1 MQRTIFL
8 VVFLIIFFIMFL
20 ANRFVVSRGI
30 WALENTNLQTTFKV
44 VFWVLPALF
53 FIGQIMERFHPMW
66 ITKVITTIG
75 SVWLGWFLY
84 AFLIA
89 VIIGV
94 LQLLGKWF
102 SWDWLIKIPKLTVFT
117 VIFFGL
123 LTLVVYGII
132 NANTPVV
139 KTHDITLSK
148 SMTKPL
154 KIAMVSDLHI
164 GAIHGRNR
172 IEKLVGLINAQQPDL
187 VLIAGDLVDHNPK
200 FGIKDK
206 VGEAFEQLNS
216 TFGTFAVTGN
226 HEYIGEA
233 EVSIEYLSEYGIRY
247 LRDEYVVINN
257 QLIIVGREDKDMQRF
272 NGHKRLSLENI
283 LNGVDKNLP
292 IFLMDH
298 QPVEYHNVAD
308 QLVDLMVSG
317 HTHKG
322 QLWPN
327 SYITKRV
334 YENHHGLMQKGQ
346 TWFYTSNGYGTW
358 GPPLRIGNRPEVVLI
373 NISN

>member
-8 VVFLIIFFIMFL
+8 IIFLTVLIIMFF
-20 ANRFVVSRGI
+20 ANRFVVSRGV
-30 WALENTNLQTTFKV
+30 WALENTSFQQPFKV
-44 VFWVLPALF
+44 LFWILPALF
-53 FIGQIMERFHPMW
+53 IIGQVMERFQPMGL
-66 ITKVITTIG
+66 TKVITSIG

-89 VIIGV
+89 VMITL
-94 LQLLGKWF
+94 LQLLGKWL
-102 SWDWLIKIPKLTVFT
+102 SWDWLTKLPKLTVFT
-117 VIFFGL
+117 WIFIGL
-123 LTLVVYGII
+123 LALVVYGII

-139 KTHDITLSK
+139 KTHDITIEKPLEQ
-148 SMTKPL
+148 PL
-154 KIAMVSDLHI
+154 KIALVSDLHI

-172 IEKLVGLINAQQPDL
+172 IEKMVGLINTEQPDL
-187 VLIAGDLVDHNPK
+187 VFIAGDLVDHNPT

-206 VGEAFEQLNS
+206 VGEAFEKLIAPM
-216 TFGTFAVTGN
+216 GIFAITGN

-233 EVSIEYLSEYGIRY
+233 EVSIEYLSRYGIKY
-247 LRDEYVVINN
+247 LRDEYIVIDD
-257 QLIIVGREDKDMQRF
+257 QFIITGREDKDMQRF
-272 NGHKRLSLENI
+272 NGHKRLPLKDI
-283 LNGVDKNLP
+283 LYGADKSLP

-298 QPVEYHNVAD
+298 QPVEYDKAVE
-308 QLVDLMVSG
+308 QQVDLMVSG

-327 SYITKRV
+327 SFITKRV
-334 YENHHGLMQKGQ
+334 FENHYGLMQKGQ

-358 GPPLRIGNRPEVVLI
+358 GPPLRVGNRPEVVII